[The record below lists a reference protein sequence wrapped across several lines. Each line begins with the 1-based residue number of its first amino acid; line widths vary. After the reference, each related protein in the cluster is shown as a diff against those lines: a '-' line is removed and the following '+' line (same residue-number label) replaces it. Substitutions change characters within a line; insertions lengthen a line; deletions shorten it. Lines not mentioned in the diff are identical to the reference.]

1 MDSLRPVALILAL
14 AVRPLALA
22 QAPAP
27 APAAPAASGYKAV
40 VTADNVYVR
49 SGPSVQSA
57 YPFARLNSGSMVDVA
72 DEEHGWARIRTS
84 GPAFANIQGYVLAGD
99 AVSLSADGSTLTVS
113 RATELRAPNIG
124 ADGNPDAS
132 FKAIGQLPAG
142 TTTKVLGQVSGER
155 EKAYKVAMPDTAT
168 GWINLAYLRRAAA
181 SDAAPPAANPET
193 EVSKVEGADVTMGER
208 ATPPGTTV
216 DVTVKEAAKPAE
228 AKPAEKPAPLPPP
241 VKTEA
246 QIAAEKRRAAFKDL
260 EVIWVKVK
268 AEPLESSELVTL
280 KERYVILMADP
291 ELESDIRAMG
301 KARVEQ
307 LEIQMEAQQR
317 IQELK
322 ALRAQLDAD
331 SEQLKALRLAMEAR
345 TDYTAVGVLNASSVY
360 DGTRLPLLF
369 RLTDPASGQTV
380 AYLAAKDPNMIS
392 TMLGTLVGVRGTQ
405 RFDEALKVN
414 VIDPGT
420 IDILT
425 IRKEAQVSPAN

>member
-1 MDSLRPVALILAL
+1 MDPLRPVALILAL
-14 AVRPLALA
+14 AASPIALA
-22 QAPAP
+22 QAPAA

-57 YPFARLNSGSMVDVA
+57 YPFARLNSGAMVDVA

-99 AVSLSADGSTLTVS
+99 AVSLSADGSTLTVA

-132 FKAIGQLPAG
+132 FKAIGQLPSG

-168 GWINLAYLRRAAA
+168 GWINVAYLRRAAA
-181 SDAAPPAANPET
+181 SDAAPQAANPET

-216 DVTVKEAAKPAE
+216 DMTVQETTKPVE
-228 AKPAEKPAPLPPP
+228 AKTAEKPAPPSPP

-246 QIAAEKRRAAFKDL
+246 QIAAEKRRDAFRDL
-260 EVIWVKVK
+260 EVIWIKVK

-291 ELESDIRAMG
+291 ELEADIRAMG

-331 SEQLKALRLAMEAR
+331 SEQLMALRLAMEAR

-369 RLTDPASGQTV
+369 RLMDPASGQTV